1 VARIGWSRIQKP
13 QGRNDPAAFYFPA
26 LAQIVV
32 VAFPATGSRN
42 LRFER
47 KSQNVTGWL
56 LI

>member
-32 VAFPATGSRN
+32 VAFPATDSRN